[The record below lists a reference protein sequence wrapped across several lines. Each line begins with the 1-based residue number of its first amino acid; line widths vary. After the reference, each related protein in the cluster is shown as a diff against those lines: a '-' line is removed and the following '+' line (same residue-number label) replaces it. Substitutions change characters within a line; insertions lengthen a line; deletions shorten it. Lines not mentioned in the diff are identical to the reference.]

1 MKKKEKYN
9 QFESERQAKENLRKY
24 PNESERSLI
33 EKTDGNF
40 NKKFSDNSHNN
51 HNYQEDSL
59 DRIQTDLQG
68 IRTVPVSGALR
79 NRKEKSRWGNGNRR
93 AAKKQ
98 ISGFSKFLIIYCSA
112 ALVLI
117 SVFLIV
123 FRQYIA
129 AYENTRDEHIIKNR
143 LSEMTAS
150 EIDDMTAAFPLCK
163 YENSELIA
171 DRLNSAVKS
180 GTFSC
185 LKASADDN
193 GVVRTYNV
201 FSDGIRL
208 AEVTVENI
216 GEKAS
221 FGFENRR

>member
-1 MKKKEKYN
+1 M
-9 QFESERQAKENLRKY
+9 
-24 PNESERSLI
+24 
-33 EKTDGNF
+33 
-40 NKKFSDNSHNN
+40 
-51 HNYQEDSL
+51 
-59 DRIQTDLQG
+59 
-68 IRTVPVSGALR
+68 
-79 NRKEKSRWGNGNRR
+79 
-93 AAKKQ
+93 
-98 ISGFSKFLIIYCSA
+98 
-112 ALVLI
+112 
-117 SVFLIV
+117 
-123 FRQYIA
+123 
-129 AYENTRDEHIIKNR
+129 DEHIIKNR
-143 LSEMTAS
+143 LSEITAS

-221 FGFENRR
+221 FGFEKSEITSISLGSVNSVGSGDSDSSGDFGGRRM